1 MECKVM
7 YMYKEELEKAVN
19 KLIKEMEQSMLE
31 EIHGAVCNDSLNDFD
46 CIEKNLE
53 IFEKNGIRCG
63 TRHDF

>member
-1 MECKVM
+1 M

-19 KLIKEMEQSMLE
+19 ELIKEMEQSMLG

-46 CIEKNLE
+46 CIEKILE